1 MSNTAWTLILVAVLV
16 AASAYSWF
24 FHRQRFLVIA
34 CHNVVWIGALML
46 IGSELIHYKESAT
59 GSWLMLAAGLVVFNI
74 GVWLSTWI
82 DRFRKRAMGDFHGP
96 VPAARVMIVTRRTLW
111 LMFAVYA
118 IGFASYLINIQ
129 VRFGLDKLIFDPAP
143 IRAEGTY
150 LESVPLPLRLLLYL
164 APLLFAIVGVKDAVD
179 VPLPLALRVSLMVAL
194 AASMLTL
201 LQRTNIFMAILL
213 LVAVLLTRGLVR
225 KNERSEAGGG
235 RRQLV
240 RLVAIIAIFG
250 VVALGAFQAIAVSL
264 GKNGEQALSTGA
276 VSPQLAQS
284 GLTSPVVYY
293 TAGTVALLQ
302 LMQSTNPDWPPEHVV
317 GQPDVVGDYNPQTWG
332 VVTFAPIVKLL
343 PFVEPWS
350 SDAYMDTGVATN
362 VYTWLSPFYR
372 DFRLAGLIVGPLLL
386 GWIAG
391 TLFARRFLSTRVFW
405 TQAVVF
411 SVIFMAPF
419 AAKYNDT
426 LVLCELI
433 FIVVLT
439 LRWPAWWRRFLAPT
453 SHERVA
459 S

>member
-34 CHNVVWIGALML
+34 YHNVVWIGALLL
-46 IGSELIHYKESAT
+46 IGSELIHFKESAT
-59 GSWLMLAAGLVVFNI
+59 GSWLMLAAGLVAFNA

-82 DRFRKRAMGDFHGP
+82 DRFRKQPMDDVEGP

-111 LMFAVYA
+111 FMFAVYA
-118 IGFASYLINIQ
+118 VGFASYLINIQ

-179 VPLPLALRVSLMVAL
+179 VPLPLALRITLMVAL
-194 AASMLTL
+194 LASMATL

-225 KNERSEAGGG
+225 KNERAKAGGD
-235 RRQLV
+235 RKQVV
-240 RLVAIIAIFG
+240 RLIAIIAICG
-250 VVALGAFQAIAVSL
+250 IVALGAFEAIAVSL

-372 DFRLAGLIVGPLLL
+372 DFRLVGLILGPLLL
-386 GWIAG
+386 GWVAG
-391 TLFARRFLSTRVFW
+391 TLFTRRFQSTRIFW
-405 TQAVVF
+405 IQAVVL
-411 SVIFMAPF
+411 SVIFMGPF

-426 LVLCELI
+426 LVLSEVLL
-433 FIVVLT
+433 IVVLT
-439 LRWPAWWRRFLAPT
+439 LRWPAWWRRFLAPST
-453 SHERVA
+453 HERAA